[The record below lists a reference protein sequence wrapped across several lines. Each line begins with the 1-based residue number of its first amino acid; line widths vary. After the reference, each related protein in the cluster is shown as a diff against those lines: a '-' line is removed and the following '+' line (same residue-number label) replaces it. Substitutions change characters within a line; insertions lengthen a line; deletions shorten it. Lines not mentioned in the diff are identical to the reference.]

1 MAETT
6 TAYEAWDARWRTA
19 EGRAA
24 WLAPDPEVAAT
35 AAWARRRGAETA
47 LDLGCGVG
55 RHTVMLAELGYRTS
69 ALDASEAGLDHT
81 RQALADRGL
90 QADVRLGHMSALP
103 FPDGAFGYVLSLNV
117 IYHGDPPAV
126 RQAIGEIARVLVP
139 GGIYQGTML
148 SQRNSKYG
156 CGQEVAP
163 DTFVD
168 NEAQGDK
175 AHPHYYASGLD
186 VARLFDSFEI
196 LKLEDREQG
205 GPGTWH
211 WYVVAERRADRPSQ
225 PPLTDR

>member
-1 MAETT
+1 MAKTT

-19 EGRAA
+19 EGRAG

-35 AAWARRRGAETA
+35 AAWARQRGVETA

-55 RHTVMLAELGYRTS
+55 RHTVVLAELGFRVA
-69 ALDASEAGLDHT
+69 ALDASEAGLEHT
-81 RQALADRGL
+81 RHALATRGL
-90 QADVRLGHMSALP
+90 EADLRLGHMSALP

-126 RQAIGEIARVLVP
+126 RQAITEIARVLAP

-148 SQRNSKYG
+148 SQRNTQYG
-156 CGQEVAP
+156 RGEEIAP

-168 NEAQGDK
+168 HEAQGDK
-175 AHPHYYASGLD
+175 PHPHYYASALD
-186 VARLFDSFEI
+186 VARLFEGFEI
-196 LKLEDREQG
+196 VKLEDREQK

-211 WYVVAERRADRPSQ
+211 WYVVAERRASGG
-225 PPLTDR
+225 